1 MYSKKNTFKGF
12 SETTSVNQ
20 VVDKW
25 THSGLKSCFTS
36 FACVEKLFPN
46 TYVVKDKINYLDK
59 IFTKIISNTHTCRFL
74 TRWEIRRRHTSNS
87 SHTYIFSMHIQ
98 THTSL
103 SHNKHTHTHLVSS
116 HNHSHTILFSLS
128 SHTLAL
134 QINSYL
140 LQVDFVP
147 TFSLLLGLPIPFSN
161 LGAIIPDAL
170 TQSDEM
176 FSATKQLQY
185 IGLNLD
191 QGNLNRRWC

>member
-25 THSGLKSCFTS
+25 THSGLKSWAFS
-36 FACVEKLFPN
+36 YFFACAEKLLTIRSRLSPRSSQTRTHFN
-46 TYVVKDKINYLDK
+46 TSYVTPI
-59 IFTKIISNTHTCRFL
+59 TAPTL
-74 TRWEIRRRHTSNS
+74 T
-87 SHTYIFSMHIQ
+87 FSQ
-98 THTSL
+98 CTQKHTSL
-103 SHNKHTHTHLVSS
+103 SLSHNTHSLLSQNPTNLFFSSLCLYHTHTCFTYQIVS
-116 HNHSHTILFSLS
+116 
-128 SHTLAL
+128 
-134 QINSYL
+134 

-161 LGAIIPDAL
+161 LGAVIPDAL